1 MLGANG
7 DLHRIFPIAAD
18 ALNVREGGA
27 GHHKAAV
34 FHPSLLQLFAALGK
48 PVAVHGDQG
57 QVLPLHLKEGAGV
70 DGAHVRVRHGENGLV
85 DHAAQHR
92 LGQLN
97 GVQHVHHRHFRV
109 ILGADAHEIELALA
123 AAHLDA
129 VVCIRGDRHDPV
141 GQTADHLAEEAG
153 AHDDGAAL
161 GHIRLNIGIDPFLEI
176 VTGDL
181 HIGLGLDQQSLQ
193 RRNGALGSGS
203 PGGDGAGGL

>member
-1 MLGANG
+1 MLGAHG
-7 DLHRIFPIAAD
+7 DLYRIFSIAAD

-27 GHHKAAV
+27 GHHKSAV
-34 FHPSLLQLFAALGK
+34 FHPSLLQLLAALGK
-48 PVAVHGDQG
+48 PVAVHGDQS
-57 QVLPLHLKEGAGV
+57 QILSLHLKEGTGV
-70 DGAHVRVRHGENGLV
+70 NGAHVCVRHGENGLV

-97 GVQHVHHRHFRV
+97 GVQHVHYRHFRV

-141 GQTADHLAEEAG
+141 GQTADHFSEEAG
-153 AHDDGAAL
+153 AYDDGAAL
-161 GHIRLNIGIDPFLEI
+161 GHIRLDIGIDPFLEI

-181 HIGLGLDQQSLQ
+181 DVGLGLDQQSFQ
-193 RRNGALGSGS
+193 SGNGALGGGS
-203 PGGDGAGGL
+203 PGGNGAGGL